1 MNDIL
6 LFFSWKYEGDWY
18 RIFKAIEEKE
28 KVDYK
33 ELARIKNCIKDN
45 YLTILDKNY
54 PIGLRNVTNPPFVLY
69 YRGDVTL
76 LNKRGI
82 AFIGCRKNSEYGE
95 IMINKLIKPI
105 GRKYTIVS
113 GLAKGIDGLSHKYCL
128 ENEIKTIAVLGNG
141 LDYYYPSVNKELQNL
156 IKEKGLLISEYPS
169 FVRPKKHH
177 FPMRNRII
185 AGLSKAIVV
194 IECKRQ
200 SGSMI
205 SVEHGLNLG
214 LDIFCVP
221 SRANEDSGCN
231 YLIKNGA
238 KLVECA
244 SDIIEDL

>member
-18 RIFKAIEEKE
+18 KIFEAIDKKE

-33 ELARIKNCIKDN
+33 ELARIKENLKDN
-45 YLTILDKNY
+45 YVTIIDKDY
-54 PIGLRNVTNPPFVLY
+54 PIGLRNVFNPPFVLY
-69 YRGDVTL
+69 YQGDL
-76 LNKRGI
+76 SLINKKVL
-82 AFIGCRKNSEYGE
+82 AFVGCRKNSEYGE
-95 IMINKLIKPI
+95 IMVNKLIKPL

-113 GLAKGIDGLSHKYCL
+113 GLAKGIDGLSHKCCL
-128 ENEIKTIAVLGNG
+128 ENDYKTIAVLGNG
-141 LDYYYPSVNKELQNL
+141 LDFYYPSVNKELQ
-156 IKEKGLLISEYPS
+156 IKIKDKGLLISEYPS

-185 AGLSKAIVV
+185 AALSKAIVV
-194 IECKRQ
+194 VECKKH

-205 SVEHGLNLG
+205 TVEHGLNLG

-221 SRANEDSGCN
+221 SMANEESGCN

-244 SDIIEDL
+244 NDILEEL